1 MRSGKMHGSMQSP
14 SRSACRTNRESLHG
28 PDCLAFHPDGFG
40 NIVPGVFT
48 PVLAKHS
55 KSLNLVDS
63 ISVGVDRMQRNFGP
77 MQKQVESWQ
86 AMELSNVAAK
96 MIVYEAFIESELEV
110 PKHLARR
117 VHDLYFEPQYEE
129 FRPRTLWSLS
139 NAFTSAFKELDPIPQ
154 FKATA
159 KLGGFLEERLAR
171 KF

>member
-96 MIVYEAFIESELEV
+96 MIVYETFIESELEV

-117 VHDLYFEPQYEE
+117 LHDMTCTSQQEDFQ
-129 FRPRTLWSLS
+129 PRTMWSPS
-139 NAFTSAFKELDPIPQ
+139 NAFTSTLKKLDPIPQ

-159 KLGGFLEERLAR
+159 KLGPYLERGLGS
-171 KF
+171 

>member
-1 MRSGKMHGSMQSP
+1 VARNGIEQRRSK
-14 SRSACRTNRESLHG
+14 
-28 PDCLAFHPDGFG
+28 D
-40 NIVPGVFT
+40 
-48 PVLAKHS
+48 
-55 KSLNLVDS
+55 
-63 ISVGVDRMQRNFGP
+63 DRLRG
-77 MQKQVESWQ
+77 
-86 AMELSNVAAK
+86 
-96 MIVYEAFIESELEV
+96 FIESELEV